1 MKPTLVFTDLDG
13 TLLNHDDY
21 SYAHAKPALAE
32 LDRLN
37 IPLILVSSKTAPEM
51 LKLRQELGNQAPLV
65 AENGSLVMIPEN
77 LLIDLGIEVDARSIS
92 EGYYYDYKGVT
103 REQILQVLSE
113 LKSDYRFTGFA
124 WMTTQEIVQATGLSE
139 AGAELAAERKA
150 SEPIL
155 WRDQE
160 EQLPEFIELL
170 EERKL
175 RVVKGG
181 RFYHVMG
188 QCDKGDAVASL
199 SKFYGHFYGEA
210 PHTVA
215 LGDSPNDL
223 DMLKQVDTAIIVPHK
238 DGIYMEDDALKN
250 ARHAPE
256 DGAAGWNGA
265 LLTVLA
271 ELEEDV

>member
-21 SYAHAKPALAE
+21 SYLNAKPALAE
-32 LDRLN
+32 LDKLN

-51 LKLRQELGNQAPLV
+51 LKLRQELGNKAPLV
-65 AENGSLVMIPEN
+65 AENGSLIMIPEK
-77 LLIDLGIEVDARSIS
+77 LLADLGIEVDARSIS

-103 REQILQVLSE
+103 REQILQVLSD

-124 WMTTQEIVQATGLSE
+124 WMTTEEIVQATGLSVE
-139 AGAELAAERKA
+139 DAELAAERKA

-199 SKFYGHFYGEA
+199 TKRYEHFYGA
-210 PHTVA
+210 TPFTIA

-223 DMLKQVDTAIIVPHK
+223 DMLKQVDAAIVVPHK
-238 DGIYMEDDALKN
+238 DGTYMEDDALQN
-250 ARHAPE
+250 ARHAPDE
-256 DGAAGWNGA
+256 GAAGWNRA
-265 LLTVLA
+265 VLEVLA
-271 ELEEDV
+271 ELGD